1 MKFELNA
8 STRTLQGSGASRRL
22 RRAGKVPGIVYGAGS
37 DATSI
42 ELGHN
47 ELILALRKEAFHS
60 SVITLK
66 LDGKDE
72 QVLLRDTQ
80 MHAYKPLVLHV
91 DFQRV
96 DANKPL
102 HQKVPLHF
110 VNTDIAPGVKLG
122 GGTVSHIL
130 NEIDIAC
137 LPADLPEFIEV
148 DLQNLQAGHSI
159 HVSELK
165 LPKGVTVIHHGSGD
179 QAVAM
184 INAKKGGAA
193 TETAA

>member
-8 STRTLQGSGASRRL
+8 TARTLFGSGASRRL
-22 RRAGKVPGIVYGAGS
+22 RRAGKVPGIVYGAG
-37 DATSI
+37 AEAASI
-42 ELGHN
+42 EVDHN
-47 ELILALRKEAFHS
+47 ALLLALRKEAFHS

-66 LDGKDE
+66 LNGKDE
-72 QVLLRDTQ
+72 SVLLRDNQ

-110 VNTDIAPGVKLG
+110 INADIAPGVKLAG
-122 GGTVSHIL
+122 GSISHVMT
-130 NEIDIAC
+130 EIDISC

-165 LPKGVTVIHHGSGD
+165 LPKGVTVVVHGSSD

-193 TETAA
+193 TEAAA

>member
-8 STRTLQGSGASRRL
+8 TTRTLQGSGASRRL
-22 RRAGKVPGIVYGAGS
+22 RRAGKVPGIVYGAGAEAKAI
-37 DATSI
+37 D
-42 ELGHN
+42 LDHN
-47 ELILALRKEAFHS
+47 PLILALRKESFHS
-60 SVITLK
+60 SVITLSI
-66 LDGKDE
+66 DGKE
-72 QVLLRDTQ
+72 ESVLLRDTQ
-80 MHAYKPLVLHV
+80 MHAYKPQVLHV

-110 VNTDIAPGVKLG
+110 INTDIAPGVKLG
-122 GGTVSHIL
+122 GGTVSHVM

-165 LPKGVTVIHHGSGD
+165 MPKGVTVVVHGTGD

-193 TETAA
+193 TEAAA